1 MLIDF
6 EGFIQLTEELGGVKV
21 CNKYASVSWGYSF
34 PVGNVN
40 LRGEQALAYVRERRQ
55 LPHGI
60 SIGPSGSESYCER
73 YSRKGLAKET
83 MTNPFKLVNFVRGV
97 SQHVSVDDG
106 LTERKLRKMALSLRL
121 SPDDI
126 HLLQA
131 LISGLGTSPTRQSID
146 IVEERWLNL
155 RKRCGKTK
163 WTIISRTIQRARA
176 RGKARARAGSTIP
189 GHPSTWDIAEALNR
203 WPLAV
208 RLGPC
213 VGSGEC
219 CPWQSLPF
227 SLHSTQLS

>member
-1 MLIDF
+1 MFVLIDF

-21 CNKYASVSWGYSF
+21 YNKYASVSWGYSF

-55 LPHGI
+55 LSHGDLDR
-60 SIGPSGSESYCER
+60 GER
-73 YSRKGLAKET
+73 QRVVLRAIFAKGLAKET
-83 MTNPFKLVNFVRGV
+83 LTNPFKLVNFVRGV
-97 SQHVSVDDG
+97 TQHVSVDDG
-106 LTERKLRKMALSLRL
+106 LTRGSC
-121 SPDDI
+121 
-126 HLLQA
+126 
-131 LISGLGTSPTRQSID
+131 
-146 IVEERWLNL
+146 ERW
-155 RKRCGKTK
+155 RSRCGSAPT
-163 WTIISRTIQRARA
+163 
-176 RGKARARAGSTIP
+176 TIP

-227 SLHSTQLS
+227 SLQSTPLS